1 MTFKETMAK
10 LFSTAEGTYYKWKK
24 ENRPIIN
31 LLETYFTKEELEE
44 FISTNEIK
52 KLELIKNY
60 SLEELENKLNTQ
72 QVIYDDDYII
82 KNLTFKFLMFNNKKA
97 LISLRKIIDELP
109 NFNVNKNDLLR
120 IMQNYPVSFFSVETK
135 NDKKT
140 AIFFIDKLL
149 TNYEV
154 NLLIKYRKEIF
165 TSFYDIEDIK
175 VN

>member
-1 MTFKETMAK
+1 MPELLCK
-10 LFSTAEGTYYKWKK
+10 LLHISKTTYYSYVKK
-24 ENRPIIN
+24 NYSIIN
-31 LLETYFTKEELEE
+31 FLLNFTKEELEE
-44 FISTNEIK
+44 LLQYGKIA

-60 SLEELENKLNTQ
+60 SLEELKNKLNTQ

-97 LISLRKIIDELP
+97 LISLRRIIDELP

-165 TSFYDIEDIK
+165 TSFYDIEDIET
-175 VN
+175 N

>member
-10 LFSTAEGTYYKWKK
+10 LFSTAEGTYYSYVKK
-24 ENRPIIN
+24 NYSIIN
-31 LLETYFTKEELEE
+31 FLLNFTKEELEE
-44 FISTNEIK
+44 LLQYGKIA

-60 SLEELENKLNTQ
+60 SLEELKNKLNTQ

-97 LISLRKIIDELP
+97 LISLRRIIDELP

-165 TSFYDIEDIK
+165 TSFYDIEDIET
-175 VN
+175 N